1 MSTLIKPKDY
11 EPTLSKLDTQRA
23 IKKIR
28 VFLENKLEENLNL
41 TRVSAP
47 LFVRPESGL
56 NDDLAEKER
65 AITFDISEQKGDRV
79 EIVKSLA
86 KWKRFALKEYEFEEY
101 EGLYTNMNT
110 IHRDEVTS
118 NISSLCYD
126 EWDFEK
132 IINKKDRNLDFLKDE
147 VKKIYKIIKETEAYI
162 NSIYEVVYKELPD
175 EIFFI
180 TTQQMEDEFPEL
192 SSDERESY
200 YAKKYG
206 AIFVMQIGDKLKSG
220 FVHKTRACDYDDW
233 QLNGDMIFYYDVL
246 DMSIAICKMGIR
258 VSEDTMREQIM
269 KKGEDYKLILP
280 FQMAVMNKIL
290 PLSIGGG
297 IGQSKLSMFLLKKAH
312 IGEVQAS
319 IWPEQTVNECK
330 KLNINLL

>member
-1 MSTLIKPKDY
+1 MSTLIKPEEY
-11 EPTLSKLDTQRA
+11 EPTLSKLETQRA
-23 IKKIR
+23 IKKVR

-56 NDDLAEKER
+56 NDDLEEEER
-65 AITFDISEQKGDRV
+65 SITFDISEQKGDRV

-86 KWKRFALKEYEFEEY
+86 KWKRFALKEYEFEEH

-118 NISSLCYD
+118 NINSLCYD

-132 IINKKDRNLDFLKDE
+132 IITREDRTLDFLKDE
-147 VKKIYKIIKETEAYI
+147 VKKIYKIIKETEVYI
-162 NSIYEVVYKELPD
+162 TSNYDSLCEKLPD

-180 TTQQMEDEFPEL
+180 TTQQMEDELPDL
-192 SSDERESY
+192 TSAEREFY

-206 AIFVMQIGDKLKSG
+206 AIFIMQIGDKLNSG
-220 FVHKTRACDYDDW
+220 FAHRPRACDYDDW
-233 QLNGDMIFYYDVL
+233 HLNGDMIFYYDIL
-246 DMSIAICKMGIR
+246 DISFDVCKMGIR

-297 IGQSKLSMFLLKKAH
+297 IGQSKLTMFLLGKAH

-319 IWPEQTVNECK
+319 IWPEKTVKECR